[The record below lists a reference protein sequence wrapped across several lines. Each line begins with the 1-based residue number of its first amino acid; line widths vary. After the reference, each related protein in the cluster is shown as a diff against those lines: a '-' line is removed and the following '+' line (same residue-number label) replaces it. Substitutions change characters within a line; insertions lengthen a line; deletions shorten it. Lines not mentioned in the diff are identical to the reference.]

1 MSKHHRNRVPRSATF
16 ADAPLK
22 PDPAVMTARVIK
34 LDDISSF
41 MGYMPNPDEVLRDT
55 GEAIGIYRDMKT
67 DPRVKSLLAV
77 AKTAVLNYPIQ
88 LDQGEAPDSTMKL
101 VTKALADLP
110 LYSVAKRLLSGVDY
124 GFAAVELVW
133 ENDGLWRPIDS
144 VLRKPE
150 RFRFDSEGRLK
161 YLHYGELVDLYS
173 DPYKWL
179 VWRHDKD
186 AENPYGTSALK
197 SCYWPWKFKKAGAE
211 FWLMATE
218 KFAVP
223 SILALF
229 ECADDEGKIRE
240 RAASLADMLGQL
252 SSGSGAALANIKEAK
267 VLEADGKLSEFTAL
281 MDWCD
286 KQIAY
291 GLVYQSLAVQ
301 ESQYG
306 TRAQADVHEDTFLA
320 TMKGIARDITPVLQ
334 RVVDWI
340 VELNVGPGA
349 PTPSVVFDLADYA
362 DWKAVVEAIDRGVP
376 VSLKALYNRYAL
388 PKPTDEGDAFSAP
401 QKGATPGSS
410 APSLEGSPSSI
421 QGIPASGIASDVQST
436 ALNGAQVTSLVDLA
450 AEVAKGAL
458 PVETARAIASAA
470 FPLVKKEE
478 IDRIFDPLSSFSPN
492 VPNSNLAD
500 DVKKKRAPLV
510 ILTPQPLS
518 KS

>member
-1 MSKHHRNRVPRSATF
+1 
-16 ADAPLK
+16 
-22 PDPAVMTARVIK
+22 MTARVIK

-55 GEAIGIYRDMKT
+55 GEAIGIYREMKT

-88 LDQGEAPDSTMKL
+88 LEQGAAPDSTVKL
-101 VTKALADLP
+101 VGAAIEDLP

-124 GFAAVELVW
+124 GFAVVELVW
-133 ENDGLWRPIDS
+133 ENAGLWRPVDS

-150 RFRFDSEGRLK
+150 RFRFDREGRLK
-161 YLHYGELVDLYS
+161 YLRHGELLDLYS
-173 DPYKWL
+173 QAYKWL

-197 SCYWPWKFKKAGAE
+197 SCYWPWRFKKAGAE

-229 ECADDEGKIRE
+229 ECTEGEDKARE
-240 RAASLADMLGQL
+240 RAASLAEMLGQL
-252 SSGSGAALANIKEAK
+252 GSGSGAALANIKEAK
-267 VLEADGKLSEFTAL
+267 VLESDGKLSEFTAL

-306 TRAQADVHEDTFLA
+306 TRAQADVHEDTFLT
-320 TMKGIARDITPVLQ
+320 TMKGIARDIAPVLQ

-349 PTPSVVFDLADYA
+349 PAPRVVFDLADYA

-376 VSLKALYNRYAL
+376 VSRSALYSRYAL
-388 PKPTDEGDAFSAP
+388 PKPTDDGDAFVKAQP
-401 QKGATPGSS
+401 
-410 APSLEGSPSSI
+410 
-421 QGIPASGIASDVQST
+421 VT
-436 ALNGAQVTSLVDLA
+436 A
-450 AEVAKGAL
+450 AL
-458 PVETARAIASAA
+458 
-470 FPLVKKEE
+470 
-478 IDRIFDPLSSFSPN
+478 FS
-492 VPNSNLAD
+492 D
-500 DVKKKRAPLV
+500 DVKKKRAPLA
-510 ILTPQPLS
+510 ILTPRPLS
-518 KS
+518 KSSS